1 MENSLAEKRKKILG
15 PFIFILATLFLSFE
29 MILQVSPSVMTSQLM
44 SEFNINAAIL
54 GVIASCYFYSYTA
67 MQIPS
72 GLLFDR
78 FGPRALI
85 SIACLLCSFGSLFFG
100 IAHST
105 YLLGVGRFL
114 LGIGSAF
121 AYVGALTV
129 AARWF
134 APSLFALLVGIVQF
148 VGCVGAT
155 CGALPLASLIN
166 AVGWRSTMN
175 YLAIL
180 GFILSTL
187 CAIFIRNRPEK
198 TKDASQDEHHHLGFL
213 KSFKIIFSQKQTW
226 ALGFYSFCN
235 WAPALIFPA
244 LWGVP
249 YLMEKYSLPATTAA
263 FACSMVWVGVALFSP
278 LIGYLS
284 DKLKTRNLLLSSTA
298 AIGFVVSS
306 LLLFTPHL
314 PYLVICF
321 FLLILGGASSGNM
334 ICFAVAKDINR
345 PSVTSTAMGVNNM
358 AVVLSGAVFQ
368 PIVGWILLKLWDG
381 TMINSAPYYSTK
393 SYTLALLSVPAC
405 YLISWVVSLFLIKE
419 THCKHTYDPYSDQ
432 LL

>member
-1 MENSLAEKRKKILG
+1 MERSNAEQRKTILG
-15 PFIFILATLFLSFE
+15 IWIFILATLFLSFE
-29 MILQVSPSVMTSQLM
+29 MILQVSPSVMTTQLM

-100 IAHST
+100 IAHSA

-121 AYVGALTV
+121 AYIGALTV

-134 APSLFALLVGIVQF
+134 SPSLFALLVGIVQF

-166 AVGWRSTMN
+166 SIGWRSTMN
-175 YLAIL
+175 YLAVL
-180 GFILSTL
+180 GFILSAA
-187 CAIFIRNRPEK
+187 CAIVIKNRPSKEK
-198 TKDASQDEHHHLGFL
+198 KLSEDQHHHLGFV
-213 KSFKIIFSQKQTW
+213 KSFKIIMAQKQSW
-226 ALGFYSFCN
+226 ALGLYSFCN

-249 YLMEKYSLPATTAA
+249 YLMGKYNLPSTTAA
-263 FACSMVWVGVALFSP
+263 FANSMVWVGVALFSP

-284 DKLKTRNLLLSSTA
+284 DKLQRRNILLVSTT
-298 AIGFVVSS
+298 AIGLVIS
-306 LLLFTPHL
+306 LLLLFVPHL
-314 PYLVICF
+314 PYFVICF
-321 FLLILGGASSGNM
+321 FLLILGGASSGNL

-345 PSVTSTAMGVNNM
+345 PSVTSTAMGFNNM

-368 PIVGWILLKLWDG
+368 PVVGWILLKLWDG
-381 TMINSAPYYSTK
+381 TMVNNAPYYSTS
-393 SYTLALLSVPAC
+393 SYTIALMTVPAC
-405 YLISWVVSLFLIKE
+405 YFVSLIVSMTMIKE

-432 LL
+432 LI